1 MQQIG
6 FGCENLIER
15 FPPLLLT
22 PTNRPQTGQGADMSR
37 NNMML
42 LESIRGHLELL
53 AAKHPKKA
61 ASPVARRVK
70 RYLNKARKNSQD

>member
-1 MQQIG
+1 
-6 FGCENLIER
+6 
-15 FPPLLLT
+15 
-22 PTNRPQTGQGADMSR
+22 MSR

-53 AAKHPKKA
+53 ARKHPKKA

-70 RYLNKARKNSQD
+70 RYLQSCQKNTQA